1 MTGGSTGLED
11 RIILHIYQD
20 NPEDAGAAINEV
32 EAAGDETSR
41 WSKWA
46 PTTRWTTEDPS
57 EPKPTWTDRPR
68 PRPSWTKRPEWKTTM
83 SWATRKPEW
92 TTRPSYPRRPECG
105 SWLTPCEKC
114 GHTECEKS
122 GYCYFDYGDY
132 GLGVCKIK
140 ECGKH
145 GQCEDCGQ
153 KECELSGK
161 CQWKYIGTKWQSNF
175 GVCKPI
181 GKCGEYP
188 RECEDC
194 KEKDCEEAGKCTW
207 VAMRPWGTCV
217 KQVKEGRCGWDC
229 SKCKYKYVCDR
240 DHECRWNKWGKGGPK
255 CENALR
261 FPKGK

>member
-1 MTGGSTGLED
+1 MGSLKKMIVTKLFLLFNLILIVYPMTGGSTGSED
-11 RIILHIYQD
+11 RIILHIHQD
-20 NPEDAGAAINEV
+20 NPEDTGAAINEV
-32 EAAGDETSR
+32 EAAGDETS
-41 WSKWA
+41 S
-46 PTTRWTTEDPS
+46 WTQSLTEDPS
-57 EPKPTWTDRPR
+57 EPKQTWTD
-68 PRPSWTKRPEWKTTM
+68 RPSWTKRPNWKTTM
-83 SWATRKPEW
+83 SWKTRRPEW
-92 TTRPSYPRRPECG
+92 TTRPSYPKRPECG

-161 CQWKYIGTKWQSNF
+161 CQW
-175 GVCKPI
+175 
-181 GKCGEYP
+181 
-188 RECEDC
+188 
-194 KEKDCEEAGKCTW
+194 

-240 DHECRWNKWGKGGPK
+240 DHECRWNKWGKDGSK
-255 CENALR
+255 CEKALR
-261 FPKGK
+261 TFPG